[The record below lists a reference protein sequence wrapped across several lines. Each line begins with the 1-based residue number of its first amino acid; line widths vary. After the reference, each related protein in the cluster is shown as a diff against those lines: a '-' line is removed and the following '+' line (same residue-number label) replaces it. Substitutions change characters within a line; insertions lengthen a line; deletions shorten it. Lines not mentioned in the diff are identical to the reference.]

1 MSWKISHS
9 LGPYHRDG
17 YDSNGWL
24 WEIRDS
30 EDARRVLV
38 EVTGTALAISERGGP
53 LPDDTRL
60 AIATE
65 GKSEVEK
72 VLAFSEPPRVVMCGT
87 MGCRPDTP
95 N

>member
-1 MSWKISHS
+1 MSWRISHS
-9 LGPYHRDG
+9 LGPHDRDG
-17 YDSNGWL
+17 YDSSGWL
-24 WEIRDS
+24 WEVHKDG
-30 EDARRVLV
+30 DARRVLV
-38 EVTGTALAISERGGP
+38 DVTGTARAIGERGGP

-72 VLAFSEPPRVVMCGT
+72 VLAFSEPPGVVVCGT
-87 MGCRPDTP
+87 MGCRPESL